1 MSSIDWRGDIKAKDA
16 WNAEHDIDAVVAWRE
31 KK

>member
-1 MSSIDWRGDIKAKDA
+1 MSSIDCRGDITAKDS